1 LFLRVK
7 WSTEISMADLVGLG
21 SSVGIEVTWIGSPR
35 PCSDHSDFS
44 NSLGLLPI
52 TALAACRM
60 RVVER

>member
-1 LFLRVK
+1 MVAE
-7 WSTEISMADLVGLG
+7 SDGDLVGLG
-21 SSVGIEVTWIGSPR
+21 IIGRHRVTWIGSPR